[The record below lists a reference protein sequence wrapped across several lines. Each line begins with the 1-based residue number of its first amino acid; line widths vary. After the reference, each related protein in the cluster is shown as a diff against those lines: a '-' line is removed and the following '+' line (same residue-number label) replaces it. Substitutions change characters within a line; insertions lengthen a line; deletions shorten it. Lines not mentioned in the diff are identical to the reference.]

1 MIPREIH
8 AYACLKECICPYL
21 ERVKCRTHGGGASRG
36 NKIGPEALRPQEN
49 KCGSMAVLLSIGVF
63 GFGKGC
69 KMIRWAVIF
78 LIIGLVAGLLGFTGI
93 AGAAVGIA
101 KILFFVGIALF
112 VIMLVLGY
120 TVLKR
125 IE

>member
-1 MIPREIH
+1 MPVGISE
-8 AYACLKECICPYL
+8 
-21 ERVKCRTHGGGASRG
+21 
-36 NKIGPEALRPQEN
+36 
-49 KCGSMAVLLSIGVF
+49 
-63 GFGKGC
+63 KGL

-112 VIMLVLGY
+112 VIMLLLGY

-125 IE
+125 ID

>member
-1 MIPREIH
+1 MCQMPP
-8 AYACLKECICPYL
+8 CIARA
-21 ERVKCRTHGGGASRG
+21 RVSRG
-36 NKIGPEALRPQEN
+36 NKIGPQALRPQEN
-49 KCGSMAVLLSIGVF
+49 GRGPTAVPLLIGVF
-63 GFGKGC
+63 TLGKGW

-112 VIMLVLGY
+112 VIMLALGY

>member
-1 MIPREIH
+1 
-8 AYACLKECICPYL
+8 
-21 ERVKCRTHGGGASRG
+21 
-36 NKIGPEALRPQEN
+36 
-49 KCGSMAVLLSIGVF
+49 MAVLLSIGVF